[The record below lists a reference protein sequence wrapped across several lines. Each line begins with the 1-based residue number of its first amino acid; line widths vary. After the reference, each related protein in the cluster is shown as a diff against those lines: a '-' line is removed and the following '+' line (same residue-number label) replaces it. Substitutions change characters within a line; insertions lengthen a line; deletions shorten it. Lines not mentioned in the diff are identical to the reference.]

1 MSRVAD
7 ALARAGAKRTVGT
20 APTDA
25 APADLFPTE
34 SGAPQPVAAPEV
46 EFQPEPEVRP
56 VRPAP
61 VPPSSGRSQTVQR
74 PESGSRWTSEPA
86 IRYRNAFREDL
97 IEKLAIENG
106 AEGAVV
112 EEFRK
117 LAATL
122 HHAQGV
128 HRLKVVMVT
137 SAAGGEGKS
146 LTTVNL
152 ALTLSNSY
160 RRRVLLIDADLRKP
174 TIHDIFQVQ
183 NSAGLLSFL
192 KNGPD
197 RSVPGIEVSPRLIV
211 MPSGGV
217 SADPIGLLTSS
228 ALRELLD
235 EASRAFD
242 WVLIDTPPA
251 AILPDCNLLAPAVD
265 GVLLIVDAFHTPHPM
280 AVKAIEAVGRD
291 KILGVVLNHAEHTQ
305 SNYKYGKGY

>member
-7 ALARAGAKRTVGT
+7 ALARAGAKRPFGT
-20 APTDA
+20 SPTDPA
-25 APADLFPTE
+25 AADLFPTE
-34 SGAPQPVAAPEV
+34 GAAPEV
-46 EFQPEPEVRP
+46 VEASEVDFQSEAERKPVRP
-56 VRPAP
+56 V
-61 VPPSSGRSQTVQR
+61 PPPSGRSQAVQR
-74 PESGSRWTSEPA
+74 PEQGSRWTSEPK

-97 IEKLAIENG
+97 LEKLAIENG
-106 AEGAVV
+106 AQGAVV

-128 HRLKVVMVT
+128 HRLKTVMVT
-137 SAAGGEGKS
+137 SASSGEGKS

-183 NSAGLLSFL
+183 NSAGLLTFL
-192 KNGPD
+192 KNGSE

-217 SADPIGLLTSS
+217 SADPIGLLTSA
-228 ALRELLD
+228 ALRQLLE
-235 EASRAFD
+235 EAAQAFD
-242 WVLIDTPPA
+242 WVLMDTPPA
-251 AILPDCNLLAPAVD
+251 AILPDCNLLAPSVD
-265 GVLLIVDAFHTPHPM
+265 GALLIIDAFNTPHPM
-280 AVKAIEAVGRD
+280 AVKAIEAVGRE
-291 KILGVVLNHAEHTQ
+291 KILGVVFNHAEHNP
-305 SNYKYGKGY
+305 SNYKYGKSY

>member
-7 ALARAGAKRTVGT
+7 ALARAGAKRALGT
-20 APTDA
+20 TPTDA

-34 SGAPQPVAAPEV
+34 SGAPEQGAAPEV
-46 EFQPEPEVRP
+46 DFQPEPEVRP

-61 VPPSSGRSQTVQR
+61 VPPSNGRSQTVQR
-74 PESGSRWTSEPA
+74 PENRSRWTSEPA

-122 HHAQGV
+122 HHAQAV

-183 NSAGLLSFL
+183 NGAGLLSFL
-192 KNGPD
+192 KNGSD

-217 SADPIGLLTSS
+217 SADPIGMLTSS
-228 ALRELLD
+228 ALKELLD

-251 AILPDCNLLAPAVD
+251 AILPDCNLLAPSVD

-280 AVKAIEAVGRD
+280 VVKAIEAVGRE
-291 KILGVVLNHAEHTQ
+291 KILGVVLNHAEHTP